1 MLTIKTKLIT
11 QICRGSVAV
20 GLLLTAAFATGAEVQ
35 GLRIWSGPE
44 STRLVLDLSQPA
56 EHRVFTLKDP
66 NRVVVDLSGATM
78 HAAALQS
85 EARGY
90 VKGVRSAPRSG
101 GGLRV
106 VFDLKQRVKPQSFA
120 LPPNDTYGHRL
131 VVDLKPPAAVDRVI
145 KRVAD
150 TTSRQG
156 RELVIAIDPGHGGE
170 DPGATGRR
178 GVREKDVVL
187 GIGRKLAGQ
196 INAEP
201 GMRAELIRSGD
212 YFMPLRSRM
221 EKARGAK
228 ADFFISI
235 HADAFRTAA
244 ARGATVY
251 VLSEKG
257 ASDEASRRLA
267 ERENASDLVGG
278 VSLKDKDQL
287 LAKVLLDLSQNAA
300 LNASTTAGE
309 HVIGSL
315 RGVTRVRKQSV
326 QQAPFLVLKSPDIPS
341 LLIETGYISNPQQ
354 ESELASAGHQAK
366 LAKAIHVGI
375 KNYFYANPPPGTYV
389 AQAAQAQRKPTRY
402 VIARGDTLS
411 DIAERYGVRVTQI
424 KSVNSLR
431 GDRIVIG
438 QVLTIP
444 RI

>member
-1 MLTIKTKLIT
+1 MATKLASSS
-11 QICRGSVAV
+11 CLVATVLCLVAGLV
-20 GLLLTAAFATGAEVQ
+20 GAAEVE

-44 STRLVLDLSQPA
+44 STRLVLDLSTPV
-56 EHRVFTLKDP
+56 EHRVFSLKDP
-66 NRVVVDLSGATM
+66 NRVVVDLSDAKLRSGAPQ
-78 HAAALQS
+78 AQ
-85 EARGY
+85 ARGY
-90 VKGVRSAPRSG
+90 VKGVRSAPREG

-106 VFDLKQRVKPQSFA
+106 VFDLKQRVRPQSFA
-120 LPPNDTYGHRL
+120 LPPNETYGHRL
-131 VVDLKPPAAVDRVI
+131 VIDLKPPVPAGRVV
-145 KRVAD
+145 KRVERS
-150 TTSRQG
+150 TSPSG

-178 GVREKDVVL
+178 GIREKDVVL
-187 GIGRKLAGQ
+187 GISKRLARQ
-196 INAEP
+196 VDAEP
-201 GMRAELIRSGD
+201 GMRAALIRSGD
-212 YFMPLRSRM
+212 YFLPLRARM
-221 EKARGAK
+221 EKARQAK
-228 ADFFISI
+228 ADFFVSI
-235 HADAFRTAA
+235 HADAFRTID

-309 HVIGSL
+309 EVIKSL
-315 RGVTRVRKQSV
+315 RGVTRVRKVRV

-341 LLIETGYISNPQQ
+341 ILIETGYISNPQQ
-354 ESELASAGHQAK
+354 ESELASASHQEA
-366 LAKAIHVGI
+366 LAKAIHTGI
-375 KNYFYANPPPGTYV
+375 KRYFYTNPPPGTYV
-389 AQAAQAQRKPTRY
+389 ARAAVQRAKPLRH

-411 DIAERYGVRVTQI
+411 EIAERYGVAVTQI
-424 KSVNSLR
+424 RSANRLR
-431 GDRIVIG
+431 NDRIVIG

>member
-1 MLTIKTKLIT
+1 MGAKFINPIRGRLIAAAL
-11 QICRGSVAV
+11 V
-20 GLLLTAAFATGAEVQ
+20 LTAVHANAAEVE

-44 STRLVLDLSQPA
+44 STRLVLDLSQSV
-56 EHRVFTLKDP
+56 EHRVFSLKNP
-66 NRVVVDLSGATM
+66 NRLVVDLAGAQLSRG
-78 HAAALQS
+78 APQA

-90 VKGVRSAPRSG
+90 VKSVRSSPREG

-131 VVDLKPPAAVDRVI
+131 VIDLKPATAAGRVV
-145 KRVAD
+145 KRVEQSNSP
-150 TTSRQG
+150 TG
-156 RELVIAIDPGHGGE
+156 RDLVIAIDPGHGGE

-187 GIGRKLAGQ
+187 GIAQKLARQ
-196 INAEP
+196 VDAEP
-201 GMRAELIRSGD
+201 GMRAALIRTGD
-212 YFMPLRSRM
+212 YFLPLRARM
-221 EKARGAK
+221 EKARQVK
-228 ADFFISI
+228 ADFFVSI
-235 HADAFRTAA
+235 HADAFRTAD

-257 ASDEASRRLA
+257 AGDEASRRLA

-287 LAKVLLDLSQNAA
+287 LARVLLDLSQNAA

-309 HVIGSL
+309 EVIKSL
-315 RGVTRVRKQSV
+315 RGVTRVRKIRV

-341 LLIETGYISNPQQ
+341 ILIETGYISNPQQ
-354 ESELASAGHQAK
+354 ESQLASASHQTA
-366 LAKAIHVGI
+366 LAKAIHSGI
-375 KNYFYANPPPGTYV
+375 KRYFYSSPPPGTYV
-389 AQAAQAQRKPTRY
+389 ARASVQTAKPVRH

-411 DIAERYGVRVTQI
+411 QIAERYGVAVTQI
-424 KSVNSLR
+424 RSANRLR
-431 GDRIVIG
+431 NDRIVIG
-438 QVLTIP
+438 QVLNIP

>member
-1 MLTIKTKLIT
+1 MAALFIKYT
-11 QICRGSVAV
+11 CRCLAAAA
-20 GLLLTAAFATGAEVQ
+20 LLLSAGFANGAEVR

-44 STRLVLDLSQPA
+44 SARLVLDLSEPV
-56 EHRVFTLKDP
+56 EHRVFSLKDP
-66 NRVVVDLSGATM
+66 NRVVVDLSGARLSR
-78 HAAALQS
+78 AAPQA
-85 EARGY
+85 EARGF
-90 VKGVRSAPRSG
+90 VQSVRSAPRDG

-131 VVDLKPPAAVDRVI
+131 VIDLKPPTRGDRVV
-145 KRVAD
+145 KRVQSAQ
-150 TTSRQG
+150 SRTG
-156 RELVIAIDPGHGGE
+156 RDLVIAIDPGHGGE

-187 GIGRKLAGQ
+187 GISQKLARVVD
-196 INAEP
+196 AEP

-221 EKARGAK
+221 EKARQAK
-228 ADFFISI
+228 ADFFVSI
-235 HADAFRTAA
+235 HADAFRTVD

-257 ASDEASRRLA
+257 AGDEASRRLA

-309 HVIGSL
+309 HVIKSL
-315 RGVTRVRKQSV
+315 RGVTRVRKTQV

-341 LLIETGYISNPQQ
+341 ILIETGYISNPQQ
-354 ESELASAGHQAK
+354 ESELASASHQAA
-366 LAKAIHVGI
+366 LAKAIHAGI
-375 KNYFYANPPPGTYV
+375 KRYFYNNPPPGTYV
-389 AQAAQAQRKPTRY
+389 ARASAQQAKPVRH

-411 DIAERYGVRVTQI
+411 EIAERYGVAVTQI
-424 KSVNSLR
+424 RSANRLR
-431 GDRIVIG
+431 NDRIVIG